1 MDSLEKRR
9 HARRRVNMIAAVMPD
24 LKNATTAVIDLSESG
39 ARLDW
44 TLHDE
49 VAIGSPI
56 RVRFL
61 LPGDQSIELDARVA
75 RLAGGQA
82 GIEFQPAQQALIRQL
97 MAEARS
103 SD

>member
-1 MDSLEKRR
+1 MDNIEKRR
-9 HARRRVNMIAAVMPD
+9 HARRRVNLIAAVEPA
-24 LKNATTAVIDLSESG
+24 LSEAAAVIDLSEGG
-39 ARLDW
+39 AKLDW

-61 LPGDQSIELDARVA
+61 LPNDQSIELEAKVA

-82 GIEFQPAQQALIRQL
+82 GIEFLPAQQALIRQL
-97 MAEARS
+97 MTEARGN
-103 SD
+103 D